1 MEKNINSGFDELT
14 SLISKNKK
22 YLNEKINDILKLFFN
37 TIKKNRTIFWA
48 GNGGSAAESQ
58 HMSAELIG
66 RFKFNRKPVSSI
78 ALSADISSTT
88 AISNDYGFENIFSRQ
103 LDGLGRAG
111 DLLIVMST
119 SGNSKNIIKV
129 LKVAKSKGIKSIAFL
144 GNDGGKCKSYSD
156 LSLIIKSKNTAR
168 IQEMHQIISHIICE
182 NVENQMLND

>member
-1 MEKNINSGFDELT
+1 MKTNITASFDELT
-14 SLISKNKK
+14 SLISKNQN
-22 YLNEKINDILKLFFN
+22 YLNEKIDKILKLFFN
-37 TIKKNRTIFWA
+37 TIKKNKTIFWA

-66 RFKFNRKPVSSI
+66 RFKYNRKPVSSI

-103 LDGLGRAG
+103 LEGLGRVG

-144 GNDGGKCKSYSD
+144 GNDGGKCKLHSN

-168 IQEMHQIISHIICE
+168 IQEMHQIILHIICE
-182 NVENQMLND
+182 NVEKKILND